1 MRRLTRDNLPHLVWC
16 LNRSLRT
23 GLDSCIARA
32 MARWWGVSL
41 GSHCMFRGLP
51 IIYRMPGSKITIGN
65 GCTFNSSANAHQ
77 AGIKGPCILW
87 TLSENARILIGD
99 NSGFSGTVL
108 NAQCEI
114 RIGNNVRCGANTTIT
129 DTDAHTDDARVNAPE
144 RVIIKDGAWL
154 GMNTVVLKGVIIG
167 EGTLVGANSLVS
179 KSLPDQ
185 VIAAGI
191 PARII
196 RELDGSQ

>member
-16 LNRSLRT
+16 LKRSLRT

-41 GSHCMFRGLP
+41 GSHCTFRGLP

-144 RVIIKDGAWL
+144 QVIIKDGAWL

-167 EGTLVGANSLVS
+167 EGTLVGAKSLVT
-179 KSLPDQ
+179 KSLPDH
-185 VIAAGI
+185 VIAAGV
-191 PARII
+191 PARVI
-196 RELDGSQ
+196 RGFD